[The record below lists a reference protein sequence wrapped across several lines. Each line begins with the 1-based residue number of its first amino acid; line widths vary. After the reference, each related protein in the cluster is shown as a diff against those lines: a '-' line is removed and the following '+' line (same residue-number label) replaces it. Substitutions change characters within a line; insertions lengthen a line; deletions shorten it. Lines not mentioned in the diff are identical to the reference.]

1 MPHRPIL
8 PLLAALA
15 ATPALTACAGAP
27 YLEPDG
33 ALVRHYVG
41 YVRVAIPQAAARSPV
56 YTSDVIVYGL
66 RAGGGL
72 HKEEGFSIGYARER
86 QVVVP
91 LDCRVVVV
99 VRNQAQLE
107 HAHRALSALVDTG
120 SACVAVSPILAPE
133 GP

>member
-1 MPHRPIL
+1 MRHPSL
-8 PLLAALA
+8 LLLLATLS
-15 ATPALTACAGAP
+15 ATPALTGCAGAP

-33 ALVRHYVG
+33 TLVRHYLG
-41 YVRVAIPQAAARSPV
+41 YVRVAIPQAAGRSPV
-56 YTSDVIVYGL
+56 YTSDVTVYGL

-72 HKEEGFSIGYARER
+72 HKEEGFSLGYARER

-91 LDCRVVVV
+91 LDCRVVVM
-99 VRNQAQLE
+99 VRTQAQLE

-120 SACVAVSPILAPE
+120 SACAAVSPTLAQE